1 MRNGKPGK
9 HVEIMGKKHILMVQT
24 EYLGT
29 YIWYKE
35 HTNVG
40 EYVLD
45 NM

>member
-1 MRNGKPGK
+1 MVNLVNMLKLWEK
-9 HVEIMGKKHILMVQT
+9 NTFKWVQT

>member
-1 MRNGKPGK
+1 MVNLVNMLKLWENTHFNGYK
-9 HVEIMGKKHILMVQT
+9 Q

-35 HTNVG
+35 NTNVG